1 MSNLNKKNTSNKT
14 KHLFVENEFKK
25 LKTFDSIYFR
35 GKNHFEENGM
45 LNYLVFQ
52 PIKRYYKVI
61 AVVIE
66 NFNVSSYLTL
76 ENCVFGSASL
86 TKNAD
91 IDKYKYFGYGIG
103 FDRHRNFSFPGT
115 GLGGNVIIFGVEM
128 SLSIK
133 INNRKKDIL
142 ILGKGP
148 TQASE
153 PTQCAEKIYSIIFTL
168 KKKSKNFVWACIII
182 EKIVTF
188 LLMAL
193 KLLNSN
199 QKFLK

>member
-1 MSNLNKKNTSNKT
+1 M
-14 KHLFVENEFKK
+14 
-25 LKTFDSIYFR
+25 
-35 GKNHFEENGM
+35 
-45 LNYLVFQ
+45 
-52 PIKRYYKVI
+52 I

-91 IDKYKYFGYGIG
+91 IDKYKYSGYGIG

-168 KKKSKNFVWACIII
+168 KK
-182 EKIVTF
+182 
-188 LLMAL
+188 
-193 KLLNSN
+193 N
-199 QKFLK
+199 QKILFGPAL